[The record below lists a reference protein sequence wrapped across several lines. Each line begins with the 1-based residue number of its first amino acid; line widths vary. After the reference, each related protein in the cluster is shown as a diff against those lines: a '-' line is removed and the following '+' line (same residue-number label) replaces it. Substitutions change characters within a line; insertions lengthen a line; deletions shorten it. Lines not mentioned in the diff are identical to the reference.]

1 MFSAAP
7 AVVSVLVVIV
17 LLDTLPVAATDAADT
32 DPDVDIDPPVID
44 LVAVIVE
51 VDKIVLP
58 LILPCDAVMLPLKDV
73 ILPKLLTLPV
83 DAVMFP

>member
-17 LLDTLPVAATDAADT
+17 LLDMFHSAADT
-32 DPDVDIDPPVID
+32 DPNVDIEPPVIYP
-44 LVAVIVE
+44 VAVIVE
-51 VDKIVLP
+51 VDQMVSP
-58 LILPCDAVMLPLKDV
+58 PILPCDAVMLPLTDV

-83 DAVMFP
+83 DAVMLP